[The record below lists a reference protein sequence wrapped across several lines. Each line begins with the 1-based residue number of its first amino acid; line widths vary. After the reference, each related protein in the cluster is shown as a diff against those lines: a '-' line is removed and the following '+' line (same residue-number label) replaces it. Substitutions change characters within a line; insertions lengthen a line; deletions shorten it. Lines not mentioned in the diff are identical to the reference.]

1 MVCST
6 TDNLNIYYEIQG
18 NEAAKE
24 TLVFLNGL
32 SQSTAS
38 WLLTTPYF
46 KENYKIVLID
56 FIFQGKS
63 DKTGDWRTF
72 DQHASDVISIL
83 NQLKVEKVIIIG
95 LSYGS

>member
-38 WLLTTPYF
+38 WFLTTPYF
-46 KENYKIVLID
+46 KENHKIILID
-56 FIFQGKS
+56 LIFK
-63 DKTGDWRTF
+63 D
-72 DQHASDVISIL
+72 
-83 NQLKVEKVIIIG
+83 KVIKLEIG
-95 LSYGS
+95 EPLINTQVM